1 MRTSS
6 QKPTMDPK
14 EQVPMPEESLDT
26 VELDTAPSVDD
37 FIRQLEE
44 KEKDLHITAELQIE
58 VEESEFDER
67 NIPDDVVADE
77 LKSPAPAVSPKLP
90 AASSPDV
97 RQPGNKTR
105 IYELEQEVDSLKK
118 RLAVLREERND
129 VQEKSDRRLK
139 DFESFKYRM
148 DRERRGAFIDQIS
161 NLASQMLPVF
171 DNLDRALTA
180 AKELEKSPGF
190 EQFYDGIVMVNQ
202 QMSEIFQDMGVEA
215 ITSMGQE
222 FDPNFHEAVAVDEST
237 DVAPN
242 TVTAELLRG
251 YRIGNR
257 VIRHSMVKVTTG
269 GAKAA
274 AEVQNV
280 SEPVDLEPPDE
291 VLPTDTEIEV
301 SEGEPSAEE

>member
-1 MRTSS
+1 
-6 QKPTMDPK
+6 
-14 EQVPMPEESLDT
+14 MPEESIDT
-26 VELDTAPSVDD
+26 VDLDAAPSVDD

-44 KEKDLHITAELQIE
+44 KEKDLHITSELEIE

-67 NIPDDVVADE
+67 NIPDDIVPAE
-77 LKSPAPAVSPKLP
+77 LKSPAPAVSAKPS
-90 AASSPDV
+90 AAPSSDT
-97 RQPGNKTR
+97 RQQPGNKTR

-237 DVAPN
+237 DVPPN
-242 TVTAELLRG
+242 TITAELLRG

-274 AEVQNV
+274 PEAENV
-280 SEPVDLEPPDE
+280 SELVDLDPPDE
-291 VLPTDTEIEV
+291 VVPTDTEIEV
-301 SEGEPSAEE
+301 SDREPSAEE

>member
-1 MRTSS
+1 
-6 QKPTMDPK
+6 
-14 EQVPMPEESLDT
+14 MPEESIDT
-26 VELDTAPSVDD
+26 VDLDAAPSVDD

-44 KEKDLHITAELQIE
+44 KEKDLHITAELKIE

-67 NIPDDVVADE
+67 NIPDDIVPDE
-77 LKSPAPAVSPKLP
+77 LKSSPSASP
-90 AASSPDV
+90 ASSASSSDV
-97 RQPGNKTR
+97 RPQSGNKTK
-105 IYELEQEVDSLKK
+105 IFELEQEVDSLKK

-171 DNLDRALTA
+171 DNLDRALDA

-215 ITSMGQE
+215 ITSMGQA

-237 DVAPN
+237 DIAPN

-269 GAKAA
+269 GAKPA

-280 SEPVDLEPPDE
+280 SEPVDLDPPDE
-291 VLPTDTEIEV
+291 VLPTDTEVEV
-301 SEGEPSAEE
+301 SDGEPSAEE

>member
-1 MRTSS
+1 
-6 QKPTMDPK
+6 
-14 EQVPMPEESLDT
+14 MPEESIDT
-26 VELDTAPSVDD
+26 VDMDATPSVDD

-44 KEKDLHITAELQIE
+44 KEKDLHITAELKIE

-67 NIPDDVVADE
+67 NIPDDIVPDE
-77 LKSPAPAVSPKLP
+77 MKSPALSASPKPSAVP
-90 AASSPDV
+90 ASDA
-97 RQPGNKTR
+97 RQQAGSKTR

-129 VQEKSDRRLK
+129 VQDKSDRRLK

-161 NLASQMLPVF
+161 NLASQMLPAF
-171 DNLDRALTA
+171 DNLDRALDA
-180 AKELEKSPGF
+180 AKELEKAPGF

-215 ITSMGQE
+215 ITSTGQE

-269 GAKAA
+269 GAKAQQ
-274 AEVQNV
+274 EVQNV
-280 SEPVDLEPPDE
+280 SEPVDLDPPDE
-291 VLPTDTEIEV
+291 VLPPDHEMEV
-301 SEGEPSAEE
+301 SDGQPAAEE